1 MSKFI
6 THTKTAAKV
15 KDEMTVMIGGFL
27 GQGTTESIHTPYIIV
42 DYIVH
47 KS

>member
-15 KDEMTVMIGGFL
+15 KDGITAMIGGFL
-27 GQGTTESIHTPYIIV
+27 GQGTTENIHTPHILWII
-42 DYIVH
+42 
-47 KS
+47 